1 MGQGKRASIA
11 TSATYLDS
19 YLKKLLEHKGFS
31 CDMSSDGDT
40 LFKTV
45 APGETKVA
53 IIQAGVSSGN
63 GLNICREFCDSEN
76 TRKIPVVF
84 LSASPQDEQ
93 SALDAG
99 ARVFLK
105 VPFDESVFLETINRV
120 STRGK
125 RILIVDDS
133 KVIHLRTGEF
143 LEKNGFEVLHAYNGA
158 EGLEMTRNEL
168 PDAIISD
175 IEMPVMDGY
184 TMCRNIKTCDATALI
199 PVIMVSSLD
208 QGINIDKGFD
218 AGAND
223 YLIKP
228 VVNNELLSC
237 INTLVHTME
246 VRRKETVLIVDDSV
260 TILNM
265 LKFGLLRQGFNV
277 ISCIDGEEA
286 YSKILE
292 HHPDIVIADLAMPK
306 LDGYQLVKYLK
317 ENRETANTPVIIT
330 SSRESR
336 SSAAKGLRIGA
347 STFISKPYT
356 MDKILINV
364 ERLTA
369 EQRLQ
374 RERDAMRLYISEAAM
389 EAAKRN
395 IDSRD
400 EFAKFHASEKQLT
413 ILFSDIVGFTSICE
427 KFNPMDTVQ
436 LLNTYL
442 DLMTNILK
450 SHGAIIDKFI
460 GDAILAFFGTDS
472 SGMTSQHRAV
482 KAGLE
487 MIASQKEFNKT
498 SKTLVQ
504 TRVGVDFGKV
514 IFADIGSKYYRRD
527 YTIIGDH
534 VNTAQRLQTMASP
547 DTVYMSDPVFQIV
560 RKNVKTENMG
570 LLDLKGKD
578 IKIQA
583 YRAIEYLNQ

>member
-1 MGQGKRASIA
+1 MGQAKRASIA

-31 CDMSSDGDT
+31 CDMSSDGES
-40 LFKTV
+40 LFKSAT
-45 APGETKVA
+45 PGETRVA
-53 IIQAGVSSGN
+53 IIQAGVQNGSGM
-63 GLNICREFCDSEN
+63 NICREFCDAAN

-84 LSASPQDEQ
+84 LSATQNDEQ
-93 SALDAG
+93 PALEAG

-105 VPFDESVFLETINRV
+105 VPFDESVFLDHINRV
-120 STRGK
+120 SSRGK

-133 KVIHLRTGEF
+133 KIIHHRTGEF
-143 LEKNGFEVLHAYNGA
+143 LEKNGFEVLHAYDGA
-158 EGLEMTRNEL
+158 EGLEMTSAEL

-184 TMCRNIKTCDATALI
+184 AMCHKIKTNDATALI

-208 QGINIDKGFD
+208 QGINIDKGFE

-246 VRRKETVLIVDDSV
+246 LRRKETVLIADDSV

-277 ISCIDGEEA
+277 ISCADGEEA
-286 YSKILE
+286 YSNILE
-292 HHPDIVIADLAMPK
+292 HHPDIVIADLGMPK
-306 LDGYQLVKYLK
+306 LDGYQLIKYLK
-317 ENRETANTPVIIT
+317 ENRETAGTPVIIT

-395 IDSRD
+395 IDSKD
-400 EFAKFHASEKQLT
+400 DFVKFHASEKQLT

-427 KFNPMDTVQ
+427 KFKPMDTVT
-436 LLNTYL
+436 LLNSYL
-442 DLMTNILK
+442 DLMTTVLK
-450 SHGAIIDKFI
+450 SHGAVIDKFI

-472 SGMTSQHRAV
+472 SGMTSQHRAI
-482 KAGLE
+482 KAALE
-487 MIASQKEFNKT
+487 MLEKQKEFNKT
-498 SKTLVQ
+498 SKTLVR
-504 TRVGVDFGKV
+504 TRIGVDFGKV

-534 VNTAQRLQTMASP
+534 VNTAQRLQTMAAP
-547 DTVYMSDPVFQIV
+547 DTVYMSDPVYQIV
-560 RKNVKTENMG
+560 RKNVKSEDMG
-570 LLDLKGKD
+570 FLELKGKD

-583 YRAIEYLNQ
+583 YRAIEYISQ